1 MVYGSFVATG
11 AGVQAARERQMQ
23 FEQEEEALAYT
34 SDDLSRDWEF
44 KIVRSSTAAFRR
56 AEVFDKLIEE
66 ESRAGWIMLEKL
78 DDSRVRFKRPRSA
91 RVKDT
96 YLPPEV
102 DPYRTQYGSDMQR
115 TAVVLTMVGALI
127 LLALGVVAFVM
138 LAAAR

>member
-1 MVYGSFVATG
+1 MVYGSFAAINTGTQVARKHL
-11 AGVQAARERQMQ
+11 AQL
-23 FEQEEEALAYT
+23 EQEEEALAYT
-34 SDDLSRDWEF
+34 SDDLGGDWEF
-44 KIVRSSTAAFRR
+44 KIVRSSTAAFGRT
-56 AEVFDKLIEE
+56 EVFHKLIEE

-78 DDSRVRFKRPRSA
+78 DDSRVRFRRPRSA

-115 TAVVLTMVGALI
+115 TAVVLTMIGVAI

-138 LAAAR
+138 LTVAR